1 MRFFTGSPGHRR
13 TGVVVLTAAWQ
24 MTSTLAFSAE
34 AKLPPVLE
42 ARCLDC
48 HGPDTQKSGLRLDSL
63 VAALR
68 GGDSGEKN
76 IVPGKSGESYLIT
89 LVTSTDK
96 AHRMPPKGDP
106 LGAEEVASLKTW
118 IDQADTWRAAQAEL
132 EKKTTDHW
140 SYQPLVKPA
149 IPSSEHANPIDAF
162 IETKLKEKGLAF
174 NPPADPRFLL
184 RRMALDLTGL
194 FPDEETTRTFLHDI
208 EAEGAD
214 AAHIEAAVAALAN
227 RLLASPHFGERWAR
241 HWLDVVRYADSNG
254 FETNHERPNAWPYRD
269 YVIRAFNDDKPY
281 DRFVFEQ
288 LAGDTVGEDAA
299 TGFIVAGP
307 WDRVKGQD
315 PLLNAMQRQ
324 DELSDMVNTAGTAF
338 LATTMVCAK
347 CHNHKF
353 DPVTQT
359 DFFAMQSVF
368 AGVQHGER
376 DLRATDDEGRKARA
390 EKLASE
396 IATLRMELTTLK
408 PSPYLGPTLFIDET
422 DPVRTSG
429 LVKPKGEGKNREGY
443 QRGHLGDLGGVDR
456 LPNVSGGSYSWFEN
470 VPGKDVFAWRP
481 GTSGR
486 KRVWLSWGSGYLS
499 HTTDARYVL
508 DGDGDPATREDQ
520 SEIAKVDQQKFADG
534 TADVGNKPMWSG
546 FYDAGE
552 HDFSGK
558 TAIFL
563 RGGTTGS
570 AISADVVI
578 LQDAGATGSQP
589 RLRAPVNAKGN
600 EEVFDPVEAR
610 FVRFTIEASSSGQ
623 PCLDELEIWSGET
636 NVALDG
642 KPSSSGDYPNNT
654 KHRLAHLND
663 GRYGNDRSWISNTP
677 GSGWAM
683 IELKAPATIDR
694 ITWARDR
701 EGKYSD
707 RLATRYRIEVA
718 GEAEGPWRTVASSE
732 GRAPAGAP
740 AADSVTYDLAGLDP
754 DQAKKARAVWE
765 RIAPLEAEQNDLL
778 ALPKVYAGQFVQP
791 KEPTRRLFRG
801 DPLAPKEVVA
811 PASLGVFDGLSGS
824 FSLPADA
831 PEADRRVALANW
843 ITDPANPLTARVI
856 VNRLWHYHFGRGL
869 VATPSDFGAM
879 GFRPSHPELLDWL
892 AAELVEHGWSLKH
905 LHRLILTSRTYRQ
918 SSAPRPEALA
928 ADAGSEL
935 LWRFPPRRLEAEAIR
950 DNVLLVSGEL
960 DTRMYGPGFL
970 LFEPNANYA
979 RNWVAKDEFG
989 EGDYR
994 RMIYALKLRMEH
1006 DAIFGAFD
1014 CPDAG
1019 QVMPSRSR
1027 STTPIQALNLYNS
1040 GFLLDQADRFAKRV
1054 ADGAKSDDPSALA
1067 DEAFL
1072 LAFGRTCDATEREE
1086 AAYLVKEHGLVSLCR
1101 ALLNSNEF
1109 LFLP

>member
-1 MRFFTGSPGHRR
+1 MGTWALGAVDLR
-13 TGVVVLTAAWQ
+13 AADA
-24 MTSTLAFSAE
+24 TLPA
-34 AKLPPVLE
+34 VLE

-48 HGPDTQKSGLRLDSL
+48 HGAEMQKSGLRLDSL

-68 GGDSGEKN
+68 GGDSGEKT
-76 IVPGKSGESYLIT
+76 IVPGKSAESYLIT

-96 AHRMPPKGDP
+96 AHRMPPKGEA
-106 LGAEEVASLKTW
+106 LTAEEIAGLKSW
-118 IDQADTWRAAQAEL
+118 IDQADIWKGAQAEL
-132 EKKTTDHW
+132 DKKTTDHW
-140 SYQPLVKPA
+140 AYQPVVKPA
-149 IPSSEHANPIDAF
+149 VPTTGHANPIDAF
-162 IETKLKEKGLAF
+162 IEAKLKEKGLAF
-174 NPPADPRFLL
+174 NPPAEPRVLL
-184 RRMALDLTGL
+184 RRMALDVTGL
-194 FPDEETTRTFLHDI
+194 FPDEDTSRQFLHDS

-214 AAHIEAAVAALAN
+214 AAHVDAAVAALAD
-227 RLLASPHFGERWAR
+227 RLLDSPHFGERWAR

-254 FETNHERPNAWPYRD
+254 FETNHERPNAYHYRD

-376 DLRATDDEGRKARA
+376 DLRGTDDAGRKARA
-390 EKLASE
+390 EKLATE
-396 IATLRMELTTLK
+396 IAKLRKELTALK
-408 PSPYLGPTLFIDET
+408 PAPYLGSTLFIDET
-422 DPVRTSG
+422 DPVRTTQ
-429 LVKPKGEGKNREGY
+429 LAEPKGEGKNREGQ
-443 QRGHLGDLGGVDR
+443 QRGYLGDLGGVDR
-456 LPNVSGGSYSWFEN
+456 LPNVSGGSYRWFEN
-470 VPGKDVFAWRP
+470 AAGRDVFVWRP
-481 GTSGR
+481 QTTGK
-486 KRVWLSWGSGYLS
+486 KRVWLSWGSGFLS

-508 DGDGDPATREDQ
+508 DRDGDPATRDDQ
-520 SEIAKVDQQKFADG
+520 REIASVDQQKFADG
-534 TADVGNKPMWSG
+534 TADVGNKAMWSG
-546 FYDAGE
+546 FFNAGE
-552 HDFSGK
+552 HEFAEKS
-558 TAIFL
+558 AIFL
-563 RGGTTGS
+563 RGGGTGA
-570 AISADVVI
+570 AISADVLV

-600 EEVFDPVEAR
+600 EESFMPVEAR

-623 PCLDELEIWSGET
+623 PCIDELEIWSGET
-636 NVALDG
+636 NVALGG
-642 KPSSSGDYPNNT
+642 KPTSSGDFPNNASH
-654 KHRLAHLND
+654 KLAHIND
-663 GRYGNDRSWISNTP
+663 GQYGNSRSWISNSP
-677 GSGWAM
+677 GKGWVM
-683 IELKAPATIDR
+683 IELKSPATVDR

-718 GEAEGPWRTVASSE
+718 GDAQGPWRTVASSE
-732 GRAPAGAP
+732 GRAPVGAP
-740 AADSVTYDLAGLDP
+740 AADAVTYDLAGLDP

-765 RIAPLEAEQNDLL
+765 RIAPLEAERADL
-778 ALPKVYAGQFVQP
+778 AAVPKVYAGQFVQP
-791 KEPTRRLFRG
+791 KEPTKRLFRG
-801 DPLAPKEVVA
+801 DPLSPKEVVA
-811 PASLGVFDGLSGS
+811 PASLSVFAGMSGA
-824 FSLPADA
+824 FALAADA
-831 PEADRRVALANW
+831 PEAERRVALANW
-843 ITDPANPLTARVI
+843 IIDPANPLTARVI
-856 VNRLWHYHFGRGL
+856 ANRIWHYHFGRGL

-905 LHRLILTSRTYRQ
+905 LHRLVLTSRTYRQ
-918 SSAPRPEALA
+918 SSAPLPDALK
-928 ADAGSEL
+928 ADAGSEF
-935 LWRFPPRRLEAEAIR
+935 LWRFPPRRLEAESIR
-950 DNVLLVSGEL
+950 DNVLLVSGAL

-979 RNWVAKDEFG
+979 RNWVAKDDFNAA
-989 EGDYR
+989 DYR
-994 RMIYALKLRMEH
+994 RMVYSLKLRMEH

-1019 QVMPSRSR
+1019 QVMPARGR

-1040 GFLLDQADRFAKRV
+1040 GFLVDQANRFAERV
-1054 ADGAKSDDPSALA
+1054 QAQVKSNDPAALA
-1067 DEAFL
+1067 EAAFV
-1072 LAFGRTCDATEREE
+1072 LAFGRSCEAEEREE
-1086 AAYLVKEHGLVSLCR
+1086 AAYLTKEHGLVSLCR
-1101 ALLNSNEF
+1101 ALLNANEF